1 MTKHKG
7 SSTKHTA
14 GSTSWLASYSPLT
27 RDLLCI
33 GLLYLVTLVVFRE
46 IIFNNMA
53 FSSQGDTIAAISY
66 GHAGTTLQKAEGTD
80 VLWMPFFF
88 SGMPTFGNLAYSPHD
103 VNYLQRAA
111 GALFNLLY
119 FNGTWTWF
127 CVFFFLSGVFM
138 FLLTR
143 YLGFD
148 RPVAMLAAVTF
159 MLNPYMIGLA
169 GEGHGSKLM
178 ALAYIPLVFLLT
190 DVLYRRRDLLSFG
203 LFSAAVGT
211 FLLTNHLQIVY
222 YAFMVVGL
230 YLGYLIVRD
239 WNLGILSFTRGT
251 AVLVAAVAVG
261 LCIASYV
268 YLSVYEYA
276 PYSIRGG
283 GGPGTS
289 GGLTWDYATNWSWH
303 PAELITLLIPGFF
316 GMQSSYY
323 WGWITPWTNSSVYV
337 GLVPIFL
344 AAITLIY
351 RRNSTTIFLAAVT
364 LLFMLI
370 ALGRNL
376 PFLYQ
381 ILFSVLPFFNKFR
394 APVMILHLLP
404 LLLGLLGA
412 YGFAFLLESDRL
424 KDEQRQSMARIF
436 LYIAGALGAVAAVA
450 LVLKSSLFDSL
461 SASLFFRD
469 NELAQARQQYGQQAN
484 RAMLQIKQARFDIFW
499 KDLVKFALLGTL
511 IAGAIWGQI
520 RGKLRTG
527 TFAALIVVLA
537 VIDLWMVSGKY
548 ITPVP
553 ATSIDQELRQDGTVS
568 YLKSQEGLFRVFP
581 VGQLFMDN
589 SYAYHG
595 LQSIGGYSP
604 AKLKLYQTLLDSCL
618 EKYVDPDFPWN
629 RNVLNML
636 NATYIVVPGRLPES
650 RYVEQSFVDPVRR
663 MVVYRNLNALP
674 RAWYVNDVRSVS
686 TDSEV
691 FALLNSSSFNPAHT
705 AVLLQRLPVPVT
717 AQDSGRQPVVTN
729 YTSGKISLSSETS
742 GPALLVLSEVYYPAG
757 WKAYI
762 DGQETEIYR
771 TNYVLRSIVV
781 PGGTHEVVFSFD
793 PPSYRLGWILSN
805 SAWGVAGLCIL
816 FGLWKLPFVRQRFRK
831 VPAPG
836 TPLAG

>member
-1 MTKHKG
+1 
-7 SSTKHTA
+7 
-14 GSTSWLASYSPLT
+14 
-27 RDLLCI
+27 
-33 GLLYLVTLVVFRE
+33 VVFRE

-53 FSSQGDTIAAISY
+53 FSSQGDTIAALSF

-80 VLWMPFFF
+80 VLWMPYFF

-111 GALFNLLY
+111 GALFNLL
-119 FNGTWTWF
+119 FLNGTWTWF
-127 CVFFFLSGVFM
+127 CVFFFLGGVLM
-138 FLLTR
+138 FFLTR

-178 ALAYIPLVFLLT
+178 ALTYIPLIFLLT

-203 LFSAAVGT
+203 LLSAAMGT

-230 YLGYLIVRD
+230 YLGYLILRD
-239 WNLGILSFTRGT
+239 WKLGILSLTRGT
-251 AVLVAAVAVG
+251 ALLVAAVAVG

-283 GGPGTS
+283 GGPDTS
-289 GGLTWDYATNWSWH
+289 GGLPWDYATNWSWH

-316 GMQSSYY
+316 GLQSTYY
-323 WGWITPWTNSSVYV
+323 WGFVLPWTNSSVYV
-337 GLVPIFL
+337 GLVPLFL
-344 AAITLIY
+344 AGIAIVY
-351 RRNSTTIFLAAVT
+351 RRNRMTIFLATVT

-381 ILFSVLPFFNKFR
+381 ILFTLLPFFNKFR

-404 LLLGLLGA
+404 FLLGLLGA
-412 YGFAFLLESDRL
+412 YGFTFLLESDRL
-424 KDEQRQSMARIF
+424 KDEQRQSIAKIF
-436 LYIAGALGAVAAVA
+436 LYIAGALGAVAAIA

-469 NELAQARQQYGQQAN
+469 SELAQARQQYGQQAS
-484 RAMLQIKQARFDIFW
+484 RAMLQLKQARFDIFW
-499 KDLVKFALLGTL
+499 KDLVKFAVLGAIIT
-511 IAGAIWGQI
+511 GAIWGQL

-527 TFAALIVVLA
+527 TFASLLVVLA

-553 ATSIDQELRQDGTVS
+553 TSNIDQELRQDATVS

-636 NATYIVVPGRLPES
+636 NAKYIVVPGRLPES
-650 RYVEQSFVDPVRR
+650 GHVEQSFVDPVRR
-663 MVVYRNLNALP
+663 MVVYRNPNALP
-674 RAWYVNDVRSVS
+674 RAWYVNDVR
-686 TDSEV
+686 TFNNDSEV
-691 FALLNSSSFNPAHT
+691 FAMLNSSSFNPAHT
-705 AVLLQRLPVPVT
+705 AALLQRLPVPIT
-717 AQDSGRQPVVTN
+717 AQDSGRQPVIRN
-729 YTSGKISLSSETS
+729 YTSRKISISSETT

-757 WKAYI
+757 WKAYV

-771 TNYVLRSIVV
+771 TDYVLRSIVV

-793 PPSYRLGWILSN
+793 PSSYRLGWIITN
-805 SAWGVAGLCIL
+805 SAWGLAALCIL
-816 FGLWKLPFVRQRFRK
+816 FGLWNLPYVRQRFHRAA
-831 VPAPG
+831 APG
-836 TPLAG
+836 LPLAG